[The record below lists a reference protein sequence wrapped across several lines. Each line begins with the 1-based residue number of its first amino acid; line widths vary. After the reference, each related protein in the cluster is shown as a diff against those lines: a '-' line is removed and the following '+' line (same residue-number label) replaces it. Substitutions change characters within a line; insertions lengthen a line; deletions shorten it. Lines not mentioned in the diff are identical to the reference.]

1 MPTRSFRTARTA
13 RVCLSREPDARV
25 REVWFLLHGYG
36 QLAAEMLAAAAA
48 LDAPERLL
56 VCPEALS
63 RFYRRGGRGAVG
75 ASWMTRE
82 EREAEIGDQLAYLEA
97 LRASLARELA
107 AQGAADVRASLLGF
121 SQGAAAACRWSAHA
135 EHAFGRVVA
144 WGALVPP
151 ELDLAAWGARLG
163 ATPVDLVAGRADEAV
178 DDEALAREAERLA
191 RAGLRCALHRF
202 EGGHEL
208 DAATLLALAARPPGG

>member
-13 RVCLSREPDARV
+13 RVCLSREPDLRV

-75 ASWMTRE
+75 ASWMTSEARE
-82 EREAEIGDQLAYLEA
+82 EEIEDQLAYLEA

-107 AQGAADVRASLLGF
+107 PGVRTSLLGF
-121 SQGAAAACRWSAHA
+121 SQGAAAACRWSARA
-135 EHAFGRVVA
+135 QHAFERVVA

-151 ELDLAAWGARLG
+151 DLDLGSWAVRLG

-178 DDEALAREAERLA
+178 DDGALAREAERLA

-208 DAATLLALAARPPGG
+208 DAATLLALAGGPPAG